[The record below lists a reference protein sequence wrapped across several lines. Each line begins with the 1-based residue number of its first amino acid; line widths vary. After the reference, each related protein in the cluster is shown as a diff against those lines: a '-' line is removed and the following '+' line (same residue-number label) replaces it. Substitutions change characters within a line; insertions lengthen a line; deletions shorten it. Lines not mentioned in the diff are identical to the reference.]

1 VNVSYLPDP
10 QQRADWGL
18 IEALLQPAV
27 DDGQETFDPDID
39 VCWAIYDGGTLYGA
53 ATTRLRLDGDAEL
66 RLAGGHEFRRWIG
79 LLDETVTNWARDAA
93 ASRLM
98 MRGRKGWA
106 RFAERFGWDAS
117 GIDDDGKELFSKD
130 L

>member
-1 VNVSYLPDP
+1 
-10 QQRADWGL
+10 
-18 IEALLQPAV
+18 
-27 DDGQETFDPDID
+27 

-93 ASRLM
+93 ASRLR
-98 MRGRKGWA
+98 MRGRKGWG
-106 RFAERFGWDAS
+106 RFAAACGWDCL
-117 GIDDDGKELFSKD
+117 GDDDGKELFSKD